1 MPAYGRQESETDES
15 RLSLVVSRDD
25 NVSAFRTAPSARN
38 PATRM
43 GIREVSQSLPVRF
56 RRLLVFMKIALMTEG
71 TYPTQKDGRVR
82 LPEASGLG
90 IRVNFAEFKRKYPY
104 KEIRGRAQ
112 VKY

>member
-71 TYPTQKDGRVR
+71 TYP
-82 LPEASGLG
+82 
-90 IRVNFAEFKRKYPY
+90 FAFGGVSVWCDQL
-104 KEIRGRAQ
+104 IRGMPGYQFHVVGRFAGNDLLVPGQ
-112 VKY
+112 RL